1 MSKDIKLEDIERPV
15 STENAE
21 LAWGSDA
28 IAEVLRKCDVSYI
41 AMVPGSSY
49 RGLQD
54 SLVNYLGNANPQ
66 MLVCLHEEHAV
77 AIAHGYAKITG
88 RAMAAGI
95 HSNVGLMH
103 ASMAIYNAYCDRVP
117 VLLLGATGPVDA
129 HRRRPWIDWIHTSRD
144 QGALVRPYVKWDEQP
159 ASPKA
164 GVEAT
169 LRAWQLIHA
178 HPQAPAYVCF
188 DVSDQEARVDMN
200 GLVPDDV
207 SRFLTQP
214 VTRPTDDAIAHAVEL
229 LRAAKRPVIL
239 AGRSTRLVDDWNR
252 RVRLAEF
259 LNAQVITD
267 MKMPSVFPT
276 AHPLH
281 VANAAQFLSPDQK
294 QVIAEADLI
303 LNLDWM
309 DLAGALQQSLP
320 AGAGSP
326 KVISAT
332 LDDYMVNGW
341 NYDHYALPQVDVRLA
356 STSDEAVRLLSIAL
370 GVSETDKPFAPK
382 PRPAKPQAG
391 DVINQS
397 ILASS
402 LREALKD
409 HQPSYLR
416 FPLGWPAEETPFDH
430 PHSYLGADGG
440 AGIGSGPGM
449 AVGAALALRDS
460 GRLPVAVLGDGDF
473 AMGGTAIWTA
483 ARYRIPLLVII
494 SNNQSYF
501 NDEIHQETV
510 ANIRERP
517 VANRWIG
524 QRLDD
529 PAVHN
534 PSFAQ
539 SLGAQ
544 STDTV
549 MSPADLPAALE
560 KAISAVA
567 AGGVYVLDVRVQPG
581 YVSAMP
587 AVHKD

>member
-1 MSKDIKLEDIERPV
+1 MSKDMKLEDIERPV
-15 STENAE
+15 STGNAE

-28 IAEVLRKCDVSYI
+28 IAEVLRKCDVPYI

-54 SLVNYLGNANPQ
+54 SLVNYLGNENPQ

-129 HRRRPWIDWIHTSRD
+129 NRRRPWIDWIHTSRD

-178 HPQAPAYVCF
+178 HPQAPAYVSF
-188 DVSDQEARVDMN
+188 DVSDQEARVDMK

-214 VTRPTDDAIAHAVEL
+214 VARPTDEAIAEAVAL
-229 LRAAKRPVIL
+229 LRSAKRPVIL

-259 LNAQVITD
+259 LGAQVITD

-281 VANAAQFLSPDQK
+281 VSNAAQFLSADQK
-294 QVIAEADLI
+294 AAIAQADLI

-309 DLAGALQQSLP
+309 DLAGALNQSLP
-320 AGAGSP
+320 AEATAP

-341 NYDHYALPQVDVRLA
+341 NYDHYALPPVDVRLA

-370 GVSETDKPFAPK
+370 GVSETDTPFTAK
-382 PRPAKPQAG
+382 PRPATAQTG
-391 DVINQS
+391 EVINQS

-529 PAVHN
+529 PAVNN
-534 PSFAQ
+534 PGFAS

-544 STDTV
+544 SADTV
-549 MSPADLPAALE
+549 MNPADLPAALE
-560 KAISAVA
+560 KAIAAVA